1 MIQMHVSYAITL
13 YMSIFPCIIYALLRR
28 LLSKNAVARR
38 KIVQQKWICRVQ
50 NTSFHSQL
58 NSRICCCLKQ
68 LPCKFH
74 LLQKVYTIALPWIR
88 YSANMISQSCACLFN
103 IISITIAQQP
113 PSSSIPILQYATKK
127 TGNIVNAFFA
137 PWATLHKWWAMI
149 YCSFLYAAASLPCL
163 MVYLQKFT
171 TMPEL

>member
-50 NTSFHSQL
+50 NTSFHIQL
-58 NSRICCCLKQ
+58 NSRMCCLIQ
-68 LPCKFH
+68 LPCKSH
-74 LLQKVYTIALPWIR
+74 LFQKVQTIALPWIR
-88 YSANMISQSCACLFN
+88 CSANLIIQSCACLFN
-103 IISITIAQQP
+103 ITSIYLAQQP
-113 PSSSIPILQYATKK
+113 SSSSIPILQYATKK

-137 PWATLHKWWAMI
+137 PWAILHKWWAMI
-149 YCSFLYAAASLPCL
+149 YCSCLYAAASLPCWL
-163 MVYLQKFT
+163 VYLQ
-171 TMPEL
+171 